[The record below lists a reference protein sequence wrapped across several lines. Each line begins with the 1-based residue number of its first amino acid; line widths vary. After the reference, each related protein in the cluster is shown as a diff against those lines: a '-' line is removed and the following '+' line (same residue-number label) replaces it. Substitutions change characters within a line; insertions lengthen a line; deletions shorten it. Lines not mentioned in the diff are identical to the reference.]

1 MTSRPK
7 TKWEFH
13 RSFLIALFPTL
24 YLFIYFYG
32 RASGTAAYNYWYS
45 NIHYL
50 LILKAPFSLFSIDS
64 LWIPW
69 SLLFSSTSYLEEN
82 FEILLGSLSCG
93 AYGKRNPTE
102 QRFKRPLSEI
112 KSTLASLKNS
122 NGDLSFN
129 WILRSPRKW
138 LKDLLEKELFR
149 EDLHDVNS
157 IHWCSL

>member
-32 RASGTAAYNYWYS
+32 RASGTAGYNYWYS

-102 QRFKRPLSEI
+102 QRFKRPY
-112 KSTLASLKNS
+112 LKLNQ
-122 NGDLSFN
+122 
-129 WILRSPRKW
+129 RSPHSRTPMGTYPLTDYLDPLGSVWKTCW
-138 LKDLLEKELFR
+138 KKNCLGKTYMM
-149 EDLHDVNS
+149 
-157 IHWCSL
+157 